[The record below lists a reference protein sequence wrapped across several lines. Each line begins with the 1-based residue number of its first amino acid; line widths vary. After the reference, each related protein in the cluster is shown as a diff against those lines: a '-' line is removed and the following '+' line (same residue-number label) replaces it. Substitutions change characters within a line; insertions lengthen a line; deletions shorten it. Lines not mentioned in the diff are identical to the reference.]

1 MASVEKFRHSD
12 VLTILHHCER
22 TVLHSKNQEIQREK
36 SSLNDSLLPERL
48 MTDFNYY
55 QHRKEQLYC
64 YNRENVVTLAG
75 WIVTLPKY
83 VLPEQQERFF
93 QVVYQFLSQRY
104 GEENVVQAIVHFDE
118 SQPHLHFNFIP
129 VAPDLKHGGEKICAA
144 QVLNRKELRSFH
156 PDLQAYLN
164 KNGIYAAVQTGI
176 TKRQGGNK
184 SVRLLK
190 ELRDKERSIQR

>member
-1 MASVEKFRHSD
+1 M
-12 VLTILHHCER
+12 
-22 TVLHSKNQEIQREK
+22 
-36 SSLNDSLLPERL
+36 
-48 MTDFNYY
+48 
-55 QHRKEQLYC
+55 
-64 YNRENVVTLAG
+64 
-75 WIVTLPKY
+75 
-83 VLPEQQERFF
+83 
-93 QVVYQFLSQRY
+93 VYQFLSQRY

-164 KNGIYAAVQTGI
+164 KNGIYTAVQTGI